1 MLLAGDIGGTKT
13 NLAVFSSQA
22 ALRTPL
28 WEATFPSANYSSL
41 ETLVQHFLSQVT
53 VPIQQACFGV
63 AGPVTAGTA
72 RITNLSWKVDEQQL
86 QQTLNIPHVR
96 LLNDLDAMAH
106 AVPFLNT
113 TDLHTLN
120 GGKPEDHGPL
130 AVVAPGT
137 GLGEAFLTWNGTRY
151 ITHPSEGGHTDFA
164 PTNLQEIDFLRYMLA
179 RFEHVSYEHVCSGLG
194 LPYIYGYL
202 KEKST
207 IPEIDSL
214 SEQMAQVDHLTPLII
229 DGALNVD
236 TPSALCVATLK
247 TFASIL
253 GAEAGNLALKV
264 MATGGVY
271 LGGGIPP
278 RILPFLENGEFLQA
292 FRQKGRFAEMLS
304 HIPVHV
310 ILHPKVALLGAAYHG
325 FEP

>member
-1 MLLAGDIGGTKT
+1 MLLAGDIGGTKVH
-13 NLAVFSSQA
+13 LAVFSSPD

-28 WEATFPSANYSSL
+28 WEATFPSANYASL
-41 ETLVQHFLSQVT
+41 EALVQHFLSQVT
-53 VPIQQACFGV
+53 TPIQRACFGV
-63 AGPVTAGTA
+63 AGPVAAGTA
-72 RITNLSWKVDEQQL
+72 RITNLLWEVNEERL
-86 QQTLNIPHVR
+86 QQALSIPKVR

-106 AVPFLNT
+106 AIPFLT
-113 TDLHTLN
+113 AADLHTLN
-120 GGKPEDHGPL
+120 RGKPENHASL

-151 ITHPSEGGHTDFA
+151 VAHPTEGGHTDFA
-164 PTNLQEIDFLRYMLA
+164 PTNLEEIDFLRYMFA
-179 RFEHVSYEHVCSGLG
+179 RFKHVSYEHVCSGLG

-202 KEKST
+202 KEKNT
-207 IPEIDSL
+207 IAESPWL
-214 SEQMAQVDHLTPLII
+214 SEKMKQTDNLTPLII
-229 DGALNVD
+229 DGALNTD

-247 TFASIL
+247 IFTSIL

-264 MATGGVY
+264 LATGGIY

-278 RILPFLENGEFLQA
+278 RILPFLESVEFLEA

-304 HIPVHV
+304 SIPVHV
-310 ILHPKVALLGAAYHG
+310 ILYPKVALLGAAYYG